1 MKGNTTMDANE
12 NAKKFYEEWKSIE
25 NKKYNV
31 LLDQLKELGATK
43 DKPIKFDW
51 REQFA
56 PCVVGECL
64 EDDISDC
71 YVKSIYADGDF
82 IYVSLYGY
90 YNQEHYNNIGL
101 TYATHDWVD
110 IIDYLVDWSW
120 DYNFEGDDDE

>member
-12 NAKKFYEEWKSIE
+12 NAKKFVKEWKSLE
-25 NKKYNV
+25 DKKYNIH
-31 LLDQLKELGATK
+31 LYQQKELGTTK
-43 DKPIKFDW
+43 EKPIKFDW
-51 REQFA
+51 KEQFA
-56 PCVVGECL
+56 PCVIGECF

-101 TYATHDWVD
+101 TYATHDWVE
-110 IIDYLVDWSW
+110 IIDYLIDWSW
-120 DYNFEGDDDE
+120 DNNFEGCDE